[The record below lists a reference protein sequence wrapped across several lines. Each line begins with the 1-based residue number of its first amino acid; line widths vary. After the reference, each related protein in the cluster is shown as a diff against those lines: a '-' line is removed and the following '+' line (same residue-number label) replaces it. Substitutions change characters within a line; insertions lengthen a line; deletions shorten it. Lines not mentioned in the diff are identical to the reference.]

1 MGIFDS
7 KPSPKV
13 RTTTVQKPKKVVIS
27 VGNNRGG
34 QTSSPFKDAR
44 EIIQDARDEAFRIKK
59 AAEEEVRKLVLSNLE
74 EELQGEIAKRIKEAE
89 EKIKAESSEKAKE
102 ILVNSMIA
110 GSTNWAAEY
119 TVSTVKLESDDI
131 KGR

>member
-59 AAEEEVRKLVLSNLE
+59 AAEEEIRKIRQESLDIE
-74 EELQGEIAKRIKEAE
+74 RRIAQKAE
-89 EKIKAESSEKAKE
+89 EIESNIRNSQKQAAQLSSLKSSIEKKE
-102 ILVNSMIA
+102 Q
-110 GSTNWAAEY
+110 
-119 TVSTVKLESDDI
+119 
-131 KGR
+131 